1 MRACIDAPRAN
12 AVRYA
17 AVAAL
22 LLVTTLVYAPSLNHP
37 FQYDDGHTLAANAA
51 LRQPGAWRTAFT
63 GTSLSSAETAGGH
76 YRPLTYL
83 SYWATIRLAG
93 PSPIGFHAGN
103 LALHLAVVWLLIAVV
118 TRLTGDRRAGL
129 VAGAIAALHPA
140 NSEAVL
146 YASSRAGLLAA
157 AWSLSALWCLIRGR
171 EAQRRG
177 RSALGWMTGFLSL
190 ASLALLSKETAAA
203 LPLLCLAADRFILLD
218 RSRAVSAW
226 SRWAPYAFL
235 AAGLA
240 VYAGTTGLWRPAVAA
255 LGAPGAVGRY
265 AGVVAQQVEAIGL
278 AVRLFLIPWPLSVDH
293 PLPEWPTPGAVL
305 LWVLAL
311 LPAALGVAVARSSL
325 PSLRAAGLF
334 AVWALVVALPT
345 LLWPLNV
352 PFQEHRAYLQ
362 HAGLA
367 ALAALGL
374 IRLID
379 TRPVLRRPAV
389 AAGVGCAVLFAW
401 MVVER
406 GRAWADPVALWS
418 HAVSRAPGSYR
429 AQANAGLALAAAG
442 RWDEAERALAAAL
455 AISPDYPPALVAQGV
470 VAQQR
475 GARAAARAAYL
486 RATDV
491 APGYVPALYNL
502 GLIAQSSDDPAEAE
516 RWYRRAL
523 AVNPLHPESLLN
535 LSALLLVQRRWAE
548 ADATLGAARA
558 ASPDSPGAL
567 YHSGALA
574 ELTGAPATA
583 RRFYQDAERLATAAG
598 NASLAEAAR
607 ARLAALP

>member
-1 MRACIDAPRAN
+1 MRS
-12 AVRYA
+12 A

-22 LLVTTLVYAPSLNHP
+22 LLVTALTYAPFLDHP
-37 FQYDDGHTLAANAA
+37 FQYDDGHTLEGNAA
-51 LRQPGAWRTAFT
+51 LRQPGAWRAAFT

-83 SYWATIRLAG
+83 SYWATFRLAG

-103 LALHLAVVWLLIAVV
+103 LALHLVAVSLLIAVV
-118 TRLTGDRRAGL
+118 GRLTGDRRAGL
-129 VAGAIAALHPA
+129 LAGAISALHPA

-157 AWSLSALWCLIRGR
+157 AGSLAALGCLIRAR
-171 EAQRRG
+171 KAQGAG
-177 RSALGWMTGFLSL
+177 RSAVGWMTGLLSF
-190 ASLALLSKETAAA
+190 AALALLSKETAAA
-203 LPLLCLAADRFILLD
+203 LPLLCLAADRFVLLD
-218 RSRAVSAW
+218 RSRGVSAW
-226 SRWAPYAFL
+226 SRWAPYALL

-240 VYAGTTGLWRPAVAA
+240 VYAGMTGLWRPAVAA

-293 PLPEWPTPGAVL
+293 PLPAWPASGAVL

-311 LPAALGVAVARSSL
+311 LPAALGVAAARSSA
-325 PSLRAAGLF
+325 PSWRAAGLF

-362 HAGLA
+362 DAGLA

-374 IRLID
+374 VRLID
-379 TRPVLRRPAV
+379 ARPVLRRPAV
-389 AAGVGCAVLFAW
+389 AAGVGLAVLCSW
-401 MVVER
+401 LIVER
-406 GRAWADPVALWS
+406 GRTWADPMALWTD
-418 HAVSRAPGSYR
+418 AVARAPGSYR

-442 RWDEAERALAAAL
+442 RWDEAERAFSAAL
-455 AISPDYPPALVAQGV
+455 AISQDYPPALVAQGV
-470 VAQQR
+470 GALRR
-475 GARAAARAAYL
+475 GDRDAARSAYL
-486 RATDV
+486 RALDV

-502 GLIAQSSDDPAEAE
+502 GLIAQEANDPAEAE

-523 AVNPLHPESLLN
+523 AVNPLHTESLLN

-574 ELTGAPATA
+574 ELTGAPDTA

-607 ARLAALP
+607 ARLVALPLP

>member
-1 MRACIDAPRAN
+1 
-12 AVRYA
+12 VRHA

-22 LLVTTLVYAPSLNHP
+22 LLVTALVYAPFLDHP

-51 LRQPGAWRTAFT
+51 LRQPGVWRAAFT
-63 GTSLSSAETAGGH
+63 GTTLSSAESAGGH

-83 SYWATIRLAG
+83 SYWATFRLAG

-129 VAGAIAALHPA
+129 MAGAIAALHPA

-177 RSALGWMTGFLSL
+177 RSALGWMTGFLTL

-203 LPLLCLAADRFILLD
+203 LPLLCLAADRFVLLD

-240 VYAGTTGLWRPAVAA
+240 VYAGMTGLWRPAVAA
-255 LGAPGAVGRY
+255 LSAPGAVGRY
-265 AGVVAQQVEAIGL
+265 TGVVAQQVEAIGL
-278 AVRLFLIPWPLSVDH
+278 AVRLFLVPWPLSVDH
-293 PLPEWPTPGAVL
+293 PLPVWPAPGAIF
-305 LWVLAL
+305 LWALAL
-311 LPAALGVAVARSSL
+311 LPAVLGVAVARSS
-325 PSLRAAGLF
+325 SLSSRAAGLF

-367 ALAALGL
+367 ALTALGL

-379 TRPVLRRPAV
+379 ARPVLQRPAI
-389 AAGVGCAVLFAW
+389 AAGVGLAVLFAS
-401 MVVER
+401 MIVER
-406 GRAWADPVALWS
+406 GRVWDDPVALWS
-418 HAVSRAPGSYR
+418 DAVSRAPGSYR

-442 RWDEAERALAAAL
+442 QWDEAERALVAAL

-470 VAQQR
+470 AAQR
-475 GARAAARAAYL
+475 RAYRAAARSAYL
-486 RATDV
+486 RAIAV
-491 APGYVPALYNL
+491 A
-502 GLIAQSSDDPAEAE
+502 AQESDDLAEAE

-523 AVNPLHPESLLN
+523 AVNPLHPESQLN
-535 LSALLLVQRRWAE
+535 LSVLLLVQRRWTE

-558 ASPDSPGAL
+558 AFPDSPGTR
-567 YHSGALA
+567 YQSGVLA
-574 ELTGAPATA
+574 ELTGAPDAA
-583 RRFYQDAERLATAAG
+583 RRFYQDTERLATAAG

-607 ARLAALP
+607 ARLAALPLP